1 MEDMFPIEQKY
12 KKAKVEFQLSR
23 HVGNISGLLYKYV
36 VAVKKT
42 MICGGEQTLLCDKSG
57 GNIRIQ
63 IQRKERGIK
72 ERTSDRP
79 DKLLSGEL
87 EDLGL
92 NMRHIISGIKDIGR
106 V

>member
-1 MEDMFPIEQKY
+1 MSKPYYVTNPEEISVY
-12 KKAKVEFQLSR
+12 KSN
-23 HVGNISGLLYKYV
+23 G
-36 VAVKKT
+36 
-42 MICGGEQTLLCDKSG
+42 
-57 GNIRIQ
+57 
-63 IQRKERGIK
+63 KERGIK